1 MCSWINAIIEVKR
14 ILIRSNL
21 NGKASPFHPYSGHI
35 TKSTEEK
42 MPVKIGMSK
51 KNTVI
56 TKAQLDKQ
64 KQDTNIAVPE
74 ETTNASTAD

>member
-1 MCSWINAIIEVKR
+1 
-14 ILIRSNL
+14 
-21 NGKASPFHPYSGHI
+21 
-35 TKSTEEK
+35 